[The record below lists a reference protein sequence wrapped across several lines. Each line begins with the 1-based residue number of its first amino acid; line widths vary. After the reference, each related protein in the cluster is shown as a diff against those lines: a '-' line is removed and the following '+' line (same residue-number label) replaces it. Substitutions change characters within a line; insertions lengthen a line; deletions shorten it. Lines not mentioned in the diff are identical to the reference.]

1 MKTLTTTLT
10 PPIPTWG
17 KSQIVHPV
25 RIPNRDG
32 DGFSEIIEVRV
43 DAWLDSEGE
52 IFLPGDVSE
61 QIEAFKAR
69 HMGLLAPEELHELR
83 DALHLTQ
90 KQISSLLQLGE
101 KTWTRWESG
110 RERPT
115 RSMNI
120 LLHALQEGKIDLPW
134 LRRLQ
139 APAAA
144 IIPFDTAALRR
155 EATKPFEFSM
165 TKSQEAFD
173 ESVAA

>member
-1 MKTLTTTLT
+1 MKTLTTSLT
-10 PPIPTWG
+10 PPVPTWE
-17 KSQIVHPV
+17 KTQVVHPV

-32 DGFSEIIEVRV
+32 DGFSETIEVQV
-43 DAWLDSEGE
+43 DAWLDAEGE
-52 IFLPGDVSE
+52 IFLPGDISE
-61 QIEAFKAR
+61 QIEALKAR
-69 HMGLLAPEELHELR
+69 HMGLLAAEELRDLR

-120 LLHALQEGKIDLPW
+120 LLHALRDGKIDLPW

-139 APAAA
+139 SPAAA
-144 IIPFDTAALRR
+144 IIPFDPAAIRR
-155 EATKPFEFSM
+155 EATAPFAYSM
-165 TKSQEAFD
+165 PETQEAFD

>member
-10 PPIPTWG
+10 PPVPTW
-17 KSQIVHPV
+17 KKTLVVHAV

-32 DGFSEIIEVRV
+32 DGFSETIEVQV
-43 DAWLDSEGE
+43 DAWLDAEDE
-52 IFLPGDVSE
+52 IFLPGDVRE
-61 QIEAFKAR
+61 QIEAIKAR
-69 HMGLLAPEELHELR
+69 HMGLLSPEELRELR

-120 LLHALQEGKIDLPW
+120 LLHALRDGKIDLPW

-139 APAAA
+139 TPAAA
-144 IIPFDTAALRR
+144 IIPFDPAALRR

-165 TKSQEAFD
+165 PEIQEAFD

>member
-1 MKTLTTTLT
+1 MKTLITTLT
-10 PPIPTWG
+10 PPVPTW
-17 KSQIVHPV
+17 KKTQVVHPV

-32 DGFSEIIEVRV
+32 DGFSETIEVQV
-43 DAWLDSEGE
+43 DAWLDAEDE
-52 IFLPGDVSE
+52 VFLPGDVRE

-69 HMGLLAPEELHELR
+69 HMGLLSPEELRELR

-120 LLHALQEGKIDLPW
+120 LLHALRDGKIDLPW
-134 LRRLQ
+134 LRRLRN
-139 APAAA
+139 PAAA
-144 IIPFDTAALRR
+144 IIPFDPAALRR

-165 TKSQEAFD
+165 PETQEAFD

>member
-10 PPIPTWG
+10 PPVPTW
-17 KSQIVHPV
+17 KKTQVVHPV

-32 DGFSEIIEVRV
+32 DGFSETIEVQV
-43 DAWLDSEGE
+43 DAWLDAEDE
-52 IFLPGDVSE
+52 VFLPGDVRE

-69 HMGLLAPEELHELR
+69 HMGLLSPEELRELR

-120 LLHALQEGKIDLPW
+120 LLHALRDGKIDLPW

-139 APAAA
+139 TPAAA
-144 IIPFDTAALRR
+144 IIPFDPTAMRR
-155 EATKPFEFSM
+155 QVMMPFAYSM
-165 TKSQEAFD
+165 PETQEAFD